1 MNVSCECEQ
10 FFCPNESCSDHKARG
25 LGNIFVIDRYGKSG
39 RRLLKCKT
47 CNSRFS
53 ERRNTAFFRLHT
65 KETKI
70 REVIHCLLSGMS
82 FRETAYVSDLDKDT
96 VQRIWKRL
104 LDYCEES
111 MESLLTEFNIKLEDV
126 IMLLYRRIQKK

>member
-1 MNVSCECEQ
+1 MYLSWEEEH
-10 FFCPNESCSDHKARG
+10 FFCPNETCSDHKARG
-25 LGNIFVIDRYGKSG
+25 LGNIFVINRYGKAR

-47 CNSRFS
+47 CNARFS
-53 ERRNTAFFRLHT
+53 ERRNTAFFGLHT

-70 REVIHCLLSGMS
+70 RQVIHCLLSGMS

-104 LDYCEES
+104 LEYCEDS
-111 MESLLTEFNIKLEDV
+111 MESLLREFNIKLEDV
-126 IMLLYRRIQKK
+126 ILLLYRRIQKK